1 MKNDNVNHPAHYE
14 GKVECIDAL
23 ESATIGLEGIEAVD
37 TANAIKYLWRWKKK
51 SGVEDLK
58 KAVWYIQHLITT
70 LEKTPCQHRDNNG
83 DLNHYAKHPNCR
95 CSSIPFTGGD
105 DMADAFP
112 YGLEA
117 ILEDIVQKE
126 LLSVKPIMVTVPEGA
141 DIDTF
146 IQQITKG
153 FEKAGITPEENPVE
167 KERTDFEKKAISLYN
182 AYLYK
187 LDQLNKEMDNLT
199 CEGIGA
205 HFVQKMIL
213 KKGFDSVEVLD
224 EITQKL
230 MGK

>member
-1 MKNDNVNHPAHYE
+1 MKKDNVNHPAHYE
-14 GKVECIDAL
+14 GKVECIEAL

-51 SGVEDLK
+51 NGVEDLK
-58 KAVWYIQHLITT
+58 KAVWYIQHLIKE
-70 LEKTPCQHRDNNG
+70 LESRK
-83 DLNHYAKHPNCR
+83 AKAPVHPNCR
-95 CSSIPFTGGD
+95 CSSIPFTGGN
-105 DMADAFP
+105 DMAD
-112 YGLEA
+112 GLEA
-117 ILEDIVQKE
+117 
-126 LLSVKPIMVTVPEGA
+126 IMVTVPEGA
-141 DIDTF
+141 DIDDF
-146 IQQITKG
+146 IQQITRG
-153 FEKAGITPEENPVE
+153 LEKAGITPEEKPVE
-167 KERTDFEKKAISLYN
+167 KGRTDFEKKAISLYN